1 MPPQASEENSRS
13 LSGLSPRFEWELTR
27 LYQDGADWRRA
38 ILSVID
44 WWMVTQERIIEIDG
58 LTRGYTSSV
67 AAERRKRIRPVAAA
81 MHRLMSALGPALTA
95 TEVAYS
101 WKYDFNPIDEMIGL
115 FGLYT
120 LSVREFAKTVLP
132 ELNLDLP
139 ELRESARAQL
149 QATTDDLKE
158 KLASLKNPSFKQE
171 MQKNVRQAEQ
181 ILTES
186 SAAPASINDL
196 MRMQE
201 ALAVWT
207 GYLGEYAPLK
217 IARAS

>member
-1 MPPQASEENSRS
+1 MV
-13 LSGLSPRFEWELTR
+13 R
-27 LYQDGADWRRA
+27 LLGC
-38 ILSVID
+38 
-44 WWMVTQERIIEIDG
+44 
-58 LTRGYTSSV
+58 
-67 AAERRKRIRPVAAA
+67 IR
-81 MHRLMSALGPALTA
+81 T
-95 TEVAYS
+95 
-101 WKYDFNPIDEMIGL
+101 
-115 FGLYT
+115 
-120 LSVREFAKTVLP
+120 VREFAKTVLP

-158 KLASLKNPSFKQE
+158 ELASLKNPSFKQE